1 MLASIFSCL
10 SQAKAL
16 VHVYIQL
23 QTTSE
28 GLVLHGQRIKLT
40 SLKIAPIYCTQLGK
54 KVPMA
59 NFVLQNINCL
69 GMVLTWLFLIED
81 SEITLFENWEQFI
94 CLAHEELLKAYMNTY
109 KQIAPSIVDLIY
121 PLIQISRKLFAIPLQ
136 LCKY

>member
-1 MLASIFSCL
+1 MLASIFSCF

-40 SLKIAPIYCTQLGK
+40 SLKTVPIYCTKLGI

-59 NFVLQNINCL
+59 NFVLQNINC

-81 SEITLFENWEQFI
+81 SEITLFKNWEQFI
-94 CLAHEELLKAYMNTY
+94 WLAHEELLKACMNID
-109 KQIAPSIVDLIY
+109 KQIS
-121 PLIQISRKLFAIPLQ
+121 PLSFTWFTH
-136 LCKY
+136 

>member
-1 MLASIFSCL
+1 
-10 SQAKAL
+10 
-16 VHVYIQL
+16 
-23 QTTSE
+23 
-28 GLVLHGQRIKLT
+28 
-40 SLKIAPIYCTQLGK
+40 
-54 KVPMA
+54 
-59 NFVLQNINCL
+59 
-69 GMVLTWLFLIED
+69 MVLTWLFLIED